1 MPAALGTAGFF
12 LLVTAGAWVISAI
25 MAIGWGGLAAI
36 ISVWNLLV
44 CGAIVHIAIQL
55 FNGNAKSRSAAIGL
69 FNINLL
75 LMNGQ
80 ILLFGEMMDETI
92 LIFDV
97 IGLVALGIQAAIL
110 LLNKKQI
117 ERWWQAK
124 QRFQRQNRNDRTA

>member
-1 MPAALGTAGFF
+1 MLK
-12 LLVTAGAWVISAI
+12 
-25 MAIGWGGLAAI
+25 M
-36 ISVWNLLV
+36 N
-44 CGAIVHIAIQL
+44 
-55 FNGNAKSRSAAIGL
+55 
-69 FNINLL
+69 